1 MTAENSRCIA
11 PEFTIKTQAT
21 FALSGVLENGLFGD
35 SALSH
40 NAFQPGDLVIYTVS
54 KQGLHPG
61 PGARDIQPVPN
72 GEDYTYVVD
81 KYWMVQQL
89 SDGGRVIIVTRRGKT
104 REVSAGDPLLRKA
117 TWWQR
122 LRYRDRFPS
131 VEVRTEKTAD

>member
-1 MTAENSRCIA
+1 MDGL
-11 PEFTIKTQAT
+11 F
-21 FALSGVLENGLFGD
+21 FGDVALSNG
-35 SALSH
+35 
-40 NAFQPGDLVIYTVS
+40 AFLPGDLVIYTVS

-89 SDGGRVIIVTRRGKT
+89 ADNGRIIIVTRRGKT

-131 VEVRTEKTAD
+131 PEVLVEKSPE

>member
-1 MTAENSRCIA
+1 M
-11 PEFTIKTQAT
+11 
-21 FALSGVLENGLFGD
+21 
-35 SALSH
+35 SH
-40 NAFQPGDLVIYTVS
+40 SVFLPGDLVIYTVS

-81 KYWMVQQL
+81 KYWMVQGF
-89 SDGGRVIIVTRRGKT
+89 SDSGRIIIVTRRGKT
-104 REVSAGDPLLRKA
+104 REVTAGDPLLRKA

-131 VEVRTEKTAD
+131 PEVLAESPSQEPSRPYQNPQIPPNTNE

>member
-1 MTAENSRCIA
+1 
-11 PEFTIKTQAT
+11 
-21 FALSGVLENGLFGD
+21 
-35 SALSH
+35 LSH
-40 NAFQPGDLVIYTVS
+40 SDFQPGDLVIYKGS

-81 KYWMVQQL
+81 KYWMVQSI
-89 SDGGRVIIVTRRGKT
+89 SDSGRLMIVTRRGKT
-104 REVSAGDPLLRKA
+104 REVTVGDPLLRRA

-131 VEVRTEKTAD
+131 PEVLAENSAR